1 MSEAYFYR
9 RKNKTLQKKKLL
21 SIEVQKVYRSLFIV
35 IVVILLFLGTTMLA
49 IGSQK
54 NAKGYILRELQIKN
68 NNLTSQNKTLDTKIT
83 KYRTLETIQNSEK
96 TEQMKSTAENSEN
109 LTFVDEESSLAAR
122 QP

>member
-1 MSEAYFYR
+1 
-9 RKNKTLQKKKLL
+9 
-21 SIEVQKVYRSLFIV
+21 
-35 IVVILLFLGTTMLA
+35 MLA